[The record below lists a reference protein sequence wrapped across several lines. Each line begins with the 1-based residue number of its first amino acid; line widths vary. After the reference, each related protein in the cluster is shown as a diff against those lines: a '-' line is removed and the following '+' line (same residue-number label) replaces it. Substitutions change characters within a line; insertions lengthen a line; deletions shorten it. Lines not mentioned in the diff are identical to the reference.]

1 MITKFMV
8 FSLNTCLLV
17 GSQILDR
24 LEQLHNMGYIYR
36 DVKPENFLIGSTQR
50 PDSNMIYMVDYGL
63 TTPYQDKN
71 EKHIAFG
78 NEKQIIGTAR

>member
-1 MITKFMV
+1 M
-8 FSLNTCLLV
+8 NTCLLV

-24 LEQLHNMGYIYR
+24 LEQLHNLGYIYR

-50 PDSNMIYMVDYGL
+50 PGSNMIYMVDYGL